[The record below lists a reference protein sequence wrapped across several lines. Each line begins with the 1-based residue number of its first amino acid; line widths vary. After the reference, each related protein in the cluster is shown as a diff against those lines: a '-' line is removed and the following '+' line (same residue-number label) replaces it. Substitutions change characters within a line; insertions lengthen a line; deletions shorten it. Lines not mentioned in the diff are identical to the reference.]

1 MKRIALHAAAASLLA
16 IGAVQAA
23 EITIYKQPNFS
34 GGEMTLRDTRTDLAG
49 SGFTDQASSAVVR
62 SGRWQVC
69 TQPNFQ
75 GECTTLAPGQYA
87 SLDPKVFHRIE
98 SMRPIDVVAENE
110 STFPRGERGYG
121 ERRYGE
127 RGYRGG
133 DIELYAGTDYR
144 GQRMRLRGDRD
155 MLSDDRYGLGIS
167 SLVVNEGTWQLCT
180 RPGYTGRCEVFEP
193 GSYPD
198 IGRLN
203 NRVASVRRIG

>member
-1 MKRIALHAAAASLLA
+1 MKRIALHAAVASLVA
-16 IGAVQAA
+16 IGAAQAA

-34 GGEMTLRDTRTDLAG
+34 GGELTLRDSRTDLRP

-69 TQPNFQ
+69 TWPNFQ
-75 GECTTLAPGQYA
+75 GDCMTLEPGQYA

-98 SMRPIDVVAENE
+98 SMRPIDVVAEND

-121 ERRYGE
+121 EHRGY

-133 DIELYAGTDYR
+133 DIEMYAGTAYR
-144 GQRMRLRGDRD
+144 GRRMRLSEDRD
-155 MLSDDRYGLGIS
+155 ALGDDRYGLGIS

-180 RPGYTGRCEVFEP
+180 RPGYEGRCEVFEP

-198 IGRLN
+198 IGRIN